1 MSRSETRRARESYTE
16 GQDLLIKRMT
26 ATGCDP
32 SSIAIAVGKT
42 IKQIMVRAAYL
53 KRQKSPAELKRM
65 GWPIP
70 DPLKINDWGPGFWRD
85 NLVFPKRQSLGLK
98 MSD

>member
-26 ATGCDP
+26 STGCDP

-42 IKQIMVRAAYL
+42 IKQIMVRTAYL
-53 KRQKSPAELKRM
+53 KRKPSPAELKRM

-70 DPLKINDWGPGFWRD
+70 DPSRLHDWGPGFWRD
-85 NLVFPKRQSLGLK
+85 NLVFRKRPVSAGKLSQ
-98 MSD
+98 

>member
-26 ATGCDP
+26 STGCDP
-32 SSIAIAVGKT
+32 STIAIAVGKT
-42 IKQIMVRAAYL
+42 AKQIMVRSAYL
-53 KRQKSPAELKRM
+53 KRKPSRAELKHM

-70 DPLKINDWGPGFWRD
+70 DPTRNGWGPGFWD
-85 NLVFPKRQSLGLK
+85 QNVTLKKRALLPLK
-98 MSD
+98 MSK

>member
-32 SSIAIAVGKT
+32 ASIAIAVGKT

-53 KRQKSPAELKRM
+53 KRKPSPAELKHM

-70 DPLKINDWGPGFWRD
+70 DPSRLHDWGPGFWRD
-85 NLVFPKRQSLGLK
+85 NLVFRKRPALGLK
-98 MSD
+98 VSE

>member
-32 SSIAIAVGKT
+32 ASIAIAVGKT

-53 KRQKSPAELKRM
+53 KRKPSPAELKHM

-70 DPLKINDWGPGFWRD
+70 DPTRNDWGRGFWKD
-85 NLVFPKRQSLGLK
+85 NLVFRKRPALGLK
-98 MSD
+98 VSE

>member
-1 MSRSETRRARESYTE
+1 MSRSETRRARESYTS

-32 SSIAIAVGKT
+32 ASIAIAVGKT
-42 IKQIMVRAAYL
+42 IKQIMVRIAYL
-53 KRQKSPAELKRM
+53 KRKPSPAQLKNM

-70 DPLKINDWGPGFWRD
+70 DPSRLHDWGRGFWGQD
-85 NLVFPKRQSLGLK
+85 VILKKRSAPSGKLSK
-98 MSD
+98 